1 MAKKFRERFKTQENV
16 FDRFTI
22 RNLFVLGSRKFLE
35 EDTLSPISIGKE
47 ANVFSARSGEEK
59 VAVKIYRLETADYRK
74 MFDHIRADPRY
85 ENLAKKRRE
94 IIFSWAQREY
104 RNLLAARNAL
114 VSAPLPLTFM
124 KNILVMKLVGEENA
138 APKLKD
144 AIPENPDE
152 FLKLTIAGIRKFYGS
167 GYVHGDLSKFNILNS
182 SETPVLIDFS
192 QATLLRDPNSDRMLK
207 RDVRNVC
214 GFFTKL
220 GVEADTGKIYD
231 SIRKDF
237 SRD

>member
-1 MAKKFRERFKTQENV
+1 MAKKFRERFRTEENV
-16 FDRFTI
+16 FDMFTM

-47 ANVFSARSGEEK
+47 ANVFSAMRGNEK

-94 IIFSWAQREY
+94 IIFSWSQREY
-104 RNLLAARNAL
+104 RNLLAARKAL
-114 VSAPLPLTFM
+114 VSAPLPITFM
-124 KNILVMKLVGEENA
+124 KNILVMKFIGDETA
-138 APKLKD
+138 APKVKD
-144 AIPENPDE
+144 AIPGNSGE
-152 FLKLTIAGIRKFYGS
+152 FLKMITDNVRKFYRA

-182 SETPVLIDFS
+182 GEAPVLIDFS
-192 QATLLRDPNSDRMLK
+192 QATPLRDPNSEEMLK

-214 GFFTKL
+214 RFFEKL
-220 GVEADTGKIYD
+220 GVNADEGKIYEY
-231 SIRKDF
+231 IKKA
-237 SRD
+237 

>member
-1 MAKKFRERFKTQENV
+1 MAKKFRERFKTQEDV

-35 EDTLSPISIGKE
+35 EDTLSPVSIGKE
-47 ANVFSARSGEEK
+47 ANVFSARRGNEK
-59 VAVKIYRLETADYRK
+59 VAVKIYRLETSDYRK

-104 RNLLAARNAL
+104 RNLLAARKGL

-124 KNILVMKLVGEENA
+124 KNILIMKLIGDEPA

-144 AIPENPDE
+144 AIPENPGE
-152 FLKLTIAGIRKFYGS
+152 FLNLIIENMRKFYKV

-182 SETPVLIDFS
+182 NENPVLIDFS
-192 QATLLRDPNSDRMLK
+192 QATLLRDPNSEEMLK

-214 GFFTKL
+214 KFFTQL
-220 GVEADTGKIYD
+220 GLIVDEGKICEY
-231 SIRKDF
+231 IRG
-237 SRD
+237 